1 MTARA
6 AHWDTIFSS
15 KQDAELGWYE
25 KDISQTLK
33 FVNLIPQQET
43 ATVFLPGAGTSL
55 LVDALLV
62 RGYNLILNDISN
74 VALKKLEQ
82 RIGKNEQVTLL
93 HHDIAQPLP
102 EAIASAVDLWIDRAV
117 LHFLCSE
124 REIQGY
130 FSNLR
135 AAVRRGGYVL
145 LAEFST
151 TGALK
156 CAGLELHRY
165 SIEEMSLRLGND
177 FALIAA
183 EEHIYVNPSGQPR
196 PYIYG
201 LFKTTGG
208 NS

>member
-1 MTARA
+1 MTSRA
-6 AHWDTIFSS
+6 AHWNTIFSN
-15 KQDAELGWYE
+15 KKDTELGWHE
-25 KDISQTLK
+25 NSAAQTLK
-33 FVNLIPQQET
+33 FLDLLPQQE
-43 ATVFLPGAGTSL
+43 AMTVFLPGAGTSL
-55 LVDALLV
+55 LVDALYKK
-62 RGYNLILNDISN
+62 GYKLILNDISD
-74 VALKKLEQ
+74 VALSKLRQ
-82 RIGKNEQVTLL
+82 RIGENEQVMLL

-102 EAIASAVDLWIDRAV
+102 DAIASAVDLWIDRAV

-130 FSNLR
+130 FANLR
-135 AAVRRGGYVL
+135 SALRRGGHVL

-151 TGALK
+151 TGAQK

-177 FALIAA
+177 FELIAA

-201 LFKTTGG
+201 LFRTTDGH
-208 NS
+208 S